1 MAAADIENWDDDVD
15 FQGDLFTNSVS
26 TAHTTFSS
34 RLSLRSDTTPADDDW
49 HVMLAPNDDSST
61 NNAIQSARLHAGIP
75 IPNNVPPS
83 ALMTGKIQRLGNA
96 PSRQPKPP
104 NHDDDWADDLDFN
117 NNAPLSLKLPK
128 ANQAQRDE
136 EHDDFDDFTEGSL
149 GIRFAGTRRDQRN
162 RSFSGSQFGSVM
174 SPSLGSVVTESED
187 DDLRGLELP
196 EGPLDLG
203 KMLKKRQQ
211 QSEESRQQPTPQP
224 QEEDDFESGLD
235 IGTSNNVFDPSKLTL
250 HRNIQQRQ
258 VKSSSA
264 RAPTTTLTF
273 SEKPAA
279 TRIPRPVTSS
289 KPPSR
294 LEPVFEPG
302 ATLVTRQRNQPST
315 SGSNLLRNK
324 RSMPMLRGPQQS
336 VKAVPFLPAGSSAQS
351 HHANAKPPSR
361 TSAYHLRREAEPHRS
376 QSPPLRPYSRLSSGF
391 VPDTPSR
398 SGRRADLAPAAL
410 AREAAAKRTVTKPS
424 RRRNFGDGTELD
436 LFDDLP
442 TSSTKESRYLKQPSA
457 RGAPKSVRNIPSRI
471 DVSGP
476 TKIPLPDRMQTPA
489 PVTPRS
495 PMPAKSFQDPS
506 NTPRYLRDTAASR
519 IARESRLR
527 AAATGRPKSEGPL
540 MPVSTNW
547 KAQVAARSPHTSPSA
562 SRIKAKRPQLIA
574 PNAINAGKPI
584 IEKGMTFNPQ
594 TLRWEGNENSLA
606 PFELGPLLPTPTPN
620 THDAQQTSYLTAR
633 PPPPSPPRPA
643 LITPLASDYSNQNI
657 KVVGGMVFDPR
668 RMCWLKLRPGDSRN
682 NSPSVTEDEEDPFA
696 GLEDLKE
703 GPTSASGGAPAAGG
717 DEWLVGEEFDLGPEF
732 IRRQRDE
739 ELVWRRRCESWFP
752 EDGSCRPPNDSWR
765 WSIRD
770 IAGQML

>member
-1 MAAADIENWDDDVD
+1 MAAADIESWDDDVD

-26 TAHTTFSS
+26 TVQTHFSS
-34 RLSLRSDTTPADDDW
+34 RLSLRSESAPADDDW
-49 HVMLAPNDDSST
+49 HVMLPPNDDSSA
-61 NNAIQSARLHAGIP
+61 NNAIQSARLQAGIP
-75 IPNNVPPS
+75 IPSNVPPS
-83 ALMTGKIQRLGNA
+83 ALMSGKIQRLGNA
-96 PSRQPKPP
+96 PSRRTLPP
-104 NHDDDWADDLDFN
+104 RQDDDWADDLEISND
-117 NNAPLSLKLPK
+117 APLSLKQPK
-128 ANQAQRDE
+128 PSYQEHEE

-162 RSFSGSQFGSVM
+162 RSFSGSQLGSAM
-174 SPSLGSVVTESED
+174 SPSLGSVMTESED
-187 DDLRGLELP
+187 DFGGLELP
-196 EGPLDLG
+196 EGPIDLS

-211 QSEESRQQPTPQP
+211 QVEVPLTLQSHD
-224 QEEDDFESGLD
+224 EDDFESGLD
-235 IGTSNNVFDPSKLTL
+235 IGAGNVFDPSKLTL

-258 VKSSSA
+258 AKSSSST

-273 SEKPAA
+273 SEKPSA
-279 TRIPRPVTSS
+279 TRIPRPVPSS
-289 KPPSR
+289 KPASR

-302 ATLVTRQRNQPST
+302 ATLVTRQRPQPST
-315 SGSNLLRNK
+315 SGSNFLRNK
-324 RSMPMLRGPQQS
+324 RSMPVLRGPPQHTA
-336 VKAVPFLPAGSSAQS
+336 KPVPFLPAGSSAQS
-351 HHANAKPPSR
+351 HHQTTAKPPSR
-361 TSAYHLRREAEPHRS
+361 ASAYHLRREGEPQRS
-376 QSPPLRPYSRLSSGF
+376 QSPTPRPYSRLSSGY

-410 AREAAAKRTVTKPS
+410 AREAASKRTVTKPS

-471 DVSGP
+471 DVTGS
-476 TKIPLPDRMQTPA
+476 TKIPLPERMQTPA

-495 PMPAKSFQDPS
+495 PMPMKSFQDQS

-527 AAATGRPKSEGPL
+527 AAGTGRPKSEGPL

-547 KAQVAARSPHTSPSA
+547 KAQIAARSPHTSPSA

-574 PNAINAGKPI
+574 PSTTNVGKPI
-584 IEKGMTFNPQ
+584 VEKGMTFNPQ
-594 TLRWEGNENSLA
+594 ALRWEGNENSLA
-606 PFELGPLLPTPTPN
+606 PFELGPLLPTPTP
-620 THDAQQTSYLTAR
+620 TSHDAQQTSYMTAR
-633 PPPPSPPRPA
+633 PLPPSPPRPA

-668 RMCWLKLRPGDSRN
+668 RMCWLKLRAGDSRN

-696 GLEDLKE
+696 AIEDLKE
-703 GPTSASGGAPAAGG
+703 GPTSAPDGAQTTGG

-739 ELVWRRRCESWFP
+739 ENTWRRRCESWFP
-752 EDGSCRPPNDSWR
+752 VHGDCRRSDDSWR
-765 WSIRD
+765 WAIRD